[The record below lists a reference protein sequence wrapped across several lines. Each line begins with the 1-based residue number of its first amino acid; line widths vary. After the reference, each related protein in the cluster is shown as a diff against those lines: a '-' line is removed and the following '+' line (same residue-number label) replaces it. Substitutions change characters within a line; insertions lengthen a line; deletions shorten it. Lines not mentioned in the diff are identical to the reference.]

1 MIADA
6 VQDRAHAVLADA
18 EVDVATGW
26 VRSRKIAP
34 VLDVVER
41 GTVQVS
47 APADQDR
54 HRLGKRLE
62 CFASGFAGREFGVV
76 RESRDLR

>member
-6 VQDRAHAVLADA
+6 VHDRAHAVFADA
-18 EVDVATGW
+18 EVDVATRR
-26 VRSRKIAP
+26 VRSSKIAP
-34 VLDVVER
+34 VFDVIER
-41 GTVQVS
+41 GTVQVR
-47 APADQDR
+47 AAADQEG

-62 CFASGFAGREFGVV
+62 RFASGFAGREFGVV